1 MKKLWLSLLTGA
13 VLVGASPV
21 EAAKAPLHEYAEIFT
36 GEAAITKKL
45 YEGFPGATIEV
56 TRMERFAT
64 TIIVHIDRATFLAA
78 DKSKLPEEDVALISL
93 VLASTNASSRVAL
106 EIASTIA
113 GNTHTMNVAV
123 IRDGAV
129 MHKGEPTITTLQR
142 YQGIINP
149 LFTDIAKNANA
160 DAIRRLARL
169 GIITGTTQLFNP
181 NDAITRSQFTA
192 MLHRTVP
199 NTEPFEANPFIDINK
214 HWAKDDIV
222 TMYSFGVVKGLN
234 KFNPGDAITR
244 AQAAVMIAR
253 YIDML
258 GIDVSKVAR
267 TSPFTDLT
275 KLQLENRNAI
285 GLMYNL
291 GIIRGTSATTY
302 NPAGQLTRAQMAKI
316 LDGILHLEVDM

>member
-13 VLVGASPV
+13 VLVSASPA
-21 EAAKAPLHEYAEIFT
+21 EATNAPLYEYAEVFT

-45 YEGFPGATIEV
+45 YHNFPGATIEV

-64 TIIVHIDRATFLAA
+64 TIIVHIDRAAFLAA

-106 EIASTIA
+106 EIASTIS

-142 YQGIINP
+142 YQGVINP

-169 GIITGTTQLFNP
+169 
-181 NDAITRSQFTA
+181 
-192 MLHRTVP
+192 
-199 NTEPFEANPFIDINK
+199 
-214 HWAKDDIV
+214 
-222 TMYSFGVVKGLN
+222 
-234 KFNPGDAITR
+234 
-244 AQAAVMIAR
+244 
-253 YIDML
+253 
-258 GIDVSKVAR
+258 
-267 TSPFTDLT
+267 
-275 KLQLENRNAI
+275 
-285 GLMYNL
+285 
-291 GIIRGTSATTY
+291 
-302 NPAGQLTRAQMAKI
+302 
-316 LDGILHLEVDM
+316 